1 MTGDP
6 HGDAYGDPY
15 GDPRG
20 DPYGAVR
27 NAGAVRALIDRALS
41 EDEIRDL
48 CFDHYPEVYRELAAA
63 MSRRECIRR
72 LTLFLSD
79 LW

>member
-1 MTGDP
+1 MTDHP
-6 HGDAYGDPY
+6 PS
-15 GDPRG
+15 
-20 DPYGAVR
+20 GAVR
-27 NAGAVRALIDRALS
+27 NPGAVRALIDRALS